1 MEAIRDRR
9 PSQQEARESS
19 VLLGIIGSI
28 LGGFVGCIPWILIA
42 LAGYV
47 ASLGGML
54 ISFLAYYGYKLFR
67 GKTDRISTVIT
78 VNVLTVIVMTFIAT
92 LLGECT
98 IFYRDAVKDGYEVVI
113 PALLNFAFSLPFDA
127 ELAAESGIWTSL
139 AMSYMYAGIGA
150 AFVLTSVAKKHKQ
163 AKVPSFSQI
172 EEAVESQE
180 KNGR

>member
-1 MEAIRDRR
+1 MEAIGDHR
-9 PSQQEARESS
+9 PLQQETRERS
-19 VLLGIIGSI
+19 VLMGIIGSI
-28 LGGFVGCIPWILIA
+28 LGGLIGCIPWILIA

-54 ISFLAYYGYKLFR
+54 ISFAAYYGYKLFR
-67 GKTDRISTVIT
+67 GKMGRTSTVII
-78 VNVLTVIVMTFIAT
+78 VNVITVIVMTFIAT

-113 PALLNFAFSLPFDA
+113 PALLNFVFSLPFDA

-150 AFVLTSVAKKHKQ
+150 TFVLTSVAKKNKK
-163 AKVPSFSQI
+163 AKEPSFSQV
-172 EEAVESQE
+172 EKAVESQE
-180 KNGR
+180 KSGR